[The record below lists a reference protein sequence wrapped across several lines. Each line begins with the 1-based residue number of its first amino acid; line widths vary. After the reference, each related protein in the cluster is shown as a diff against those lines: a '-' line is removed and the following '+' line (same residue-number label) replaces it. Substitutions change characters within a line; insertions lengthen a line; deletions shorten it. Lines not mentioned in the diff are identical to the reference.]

1 MRNSNDDSCNSYKQV
16 FPAYLRHLFLRLQTN
31 AMNKIV
37 YLLLL
42 VITPALTQAQ
52 LGGFMNKVKN
62 KVSSKA
68 NQRLDAKVDK
78 AIDQGLDQAEGKEGA
93 AVAETGSSSSSAEA
107 GDNQPEAAGVKAF
120 SKYDFIP
127 GKEIVYYDNFEQEAM
142 AELPTGW
149 NTNGSGEVV
158 TLDKFPGKWLR
169 LHKGFIYLTANEKEF
184 SENFTA
190 EFDVIMQ
197 LKNNGW
203 MFPIFSVGLFSAGG
217 KSTTDNAFLHNCNTY
232 GAVAAHIYP
241 GTYNSSRLVI
251 ESFDDNRPYFNSDS
265 KEYPALDKY
274 YGKPVHIAIQVQKQR
289 FRIWINDTKAFD
301 VPKAV
306 PAGKI
311 LNQLFFRI
319 SSTNYA
325 EEQYGMYISN
335 IKVARGAEDTR
346 HRLVE
351 EGKFSTSAILFDVN
365 TAVLKPESFGVI
377 KEIAAVLK
385 EHGDIKISIT
395 GHTDSDGS
403 DAANVSL
410 SQKRAAAVKEALV
423 NEFSIDGSRI
433 ETDGKGEAAP
443 VADNKTKEGKAANRR
458 VEFVK
463 L

>member
-1 MRNSNDDSCNSYKQV
+1 
-16 FPAYLRHLFLRLQTN
+16 
-31 AMNKIV
+31 MNKII

-42 VITPALTQAQ
+42 VISPVLTQAQ

-68 NQRLDAKVDK
+68 SQRLDAKVDK
-78 AIDQGLDQAEGKEGA
+78 AIDKGLDEAEGKGSVA
-93 AVAETGSSSSSAEA
+93 APETNSGGSTAEA
-107 GDNQPEAAGVKAF
+107 QEKQPEPTGVNAY

-127 GKEIVYYDNFEQEAM
+127 GKEIVYYDNFQQEAL

-158 TLDKFPGKWLR
+158 TLDKFPGNWLR
-169 LHKGFIYLTANEKEF
+169 IHKGFVYLTANEKEF

-203 MFPIFSVGLFSAGG
+203 MFPVFSVGLFSAGA
-217 KSTTDNAFLHNCNTY
+217 KSTTDNAFLHNCNTNSAM
-232 GAVAAHIYP
+232 AVHIYP

-289 FRIWINDTKAFD
+289 FRIWINETKAFD
-301 VPKAV
+301 VPKGV

-311 LNQLFFRI
+311 LNQLFFKI
-319 SSTNYA
+319 GSTNYS

-335 IKVARGAEDTR
+335 IKVAKGVEDTR
-346 HRLVE
+346 HRLLE
-351 EGKFSTSAILFDVN
+351 EGKFSTTAILFDVN
-365 TAVLKPESFGVI
+365 TATLKPASFGVI
-377 KEIAAVLK
+377 KEIAGVLK
-385 EHGDIKISIT
+385 EHGDIRISIT

-403 DAANVSL
+403 DAANLTL
-410 SQKRAAAVKEALV
+410 SQKRAAAVKAVLG
-423 NEFSIDGSRI
+423 NDFSIDSARI
-433 ETDGKGEAAP
+433 ETDGKGEAIP
-443 VADNKTKEGKAANRR
+443 VADNKTREGKAANRR

>member
-1 MRNSNDDSCNSYKQV
+1 
-16 FPAYLRHLFLRLQTN
+16 
-31 AMNKIV
+31 MNKII

-42 VITPALTQAQ
+42 VVSPALTQAQ

-78 AIDQGLDQAEGKEGA
+78 AIDKGLDEAEGK
-93 AVAETGSSSSSAEA
+93 GSSAAAPEGNSGGNAAA
-107 GDNQPEAAGVKAF
+107 GTDEKQPEPAGVSAF

-127 GKEIVYYDNFEQEAM
+127 GNEIVYYDNFEQDAL

-169 LHKGFIYLTANEKEF
+169 LHKGFVYLTANEKEF

-203 MFPIFSVGLFSAGG
+203 MFPVFSVGLFSTGSE
-217 KSTTDNAFLHNCNTY
+217 STTDNSFLKNYNSKS
-232 GAVAAHIYP
+232 AVAAHIYP
-241 GTYNSSRLVI
+241 GSYNNSRLVV
-251 ESFDDNRPYFNSDS
+251 ESYNDNKPYFNSDS
-265 KEYPALDKY
+265 KEYAPLDKY
-274 YGKPVHIAIQVQKQR
+274 YGKPVHVAIQLQKQR
-289 FRIWINDTKAFD
+289 VRIWINETKAFD
-301 VPKAV
+301 VPKGV

-311 LNQLFFRI
+311 LNQLFFKVG
-319 SSTNYA
+319 STNYP

-335 IKVARGAEDTR
+335 IKVAKGVEDTR

-351 EGKFSTSAILFDVN
+351 EGKFSTTAILFDVN
-365 TAVLKPESFGVI
+365 TAILKPESIGVI
-377 KEIAAVLK
+377 KEIAGVLK
-385 EHGDIKISIT
+385 EHSDIRISIT

-403 DAANVSL
+403 DAANVTL
-410 SQKRAAAVKEALV
+410 SKKRAAAVKDALV
-423 NEFSIDGSRI
+423 NEFGIDASRV
-433 ETDGKGEAAP
+433 ETDGKGEAVP
-443 VADNKTKEGKAANRR
+443 IADNKTKEGKAANRR